1 MRKHSSGTFLVI
13 LGLALVLSA
22 FGLTGYNLWDN
33 DRATRETSLI
43 YDAISSKIPDGASS
57 SDAYIPDYILNPNM
71 DMPTIE
77 YQGYKYI
84 GTLCI
89 PVIDLELPVMDS
101 WSYPQL
107 KTAPC
112 RYDGSIYLNNMVI
125 AAHNYTGHFGRL
137 KNLQLGDV
145 VIFTDV
151 DGNVFNYKVSKME
164 TLVPSAVEEM
174 KSGNYDLTVFTCT
187 VGGQTRVTVRC
198 MLDNNS

>member
-1 MRKHSSGTFLVI
+1 MRKHGSGTFLVI

-22 FGLTGYNLWDN
+22 FGLTSYNLWDN
-33 DRATRETSLI
+33 NRATRETSLI
-43 YDAISSKIPDGASS
+43 YDAISSKIPDSASS
-57 SDAYIPDYILNPNM
+57 NDAYIPDYILNPNM

-112 RYDGSIYLNNMVI
+112 RYDGSVYLNNMVI

-137 KNLQLGDV
+137 KNLQLGDA
-145 VIFTDV
+145 VIFTDI

-164 TLVPSAVEEM
+164 TIVPSAVEEM
-174 KSGNYDLTVFTCT
+174 KNGNYDLTVFTCT

-198 MLDNNS
+198 MLVNNS